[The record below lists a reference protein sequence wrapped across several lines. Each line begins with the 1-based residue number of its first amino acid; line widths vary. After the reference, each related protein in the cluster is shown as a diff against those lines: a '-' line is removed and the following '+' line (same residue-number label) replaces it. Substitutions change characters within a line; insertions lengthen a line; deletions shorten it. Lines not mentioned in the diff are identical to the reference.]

1 MSTLDLNNDKGE
13 SDPVLLALL
22 QNKGND
28 NEKLVIDKLK
38 NSRLIG
44 AIVAKKDENVEM
56 MQALFSSNDG
66 KVAMPVFTSLNEL
79 TKWNKEARPIPLVAN
94 DFAQQTIDQEL
105 DALILDIASDHRFV
119 IQGYMLSCLAKNQE
133 WNYPYQDLEVKE
145 TIEKICLKLK
155 RVNKIEITKGVDC
168 DLNVNIYG
176 PPDLAD
182 EVIGLG
188 KEIAEQEI
196 IRERAPLGADL
207 FLTPLL

>member
-1 MSTLDLNNDKGE
+1 MQNDKGE
-13 SDPVLLALL
+13 PDPVLLALL
-22 QNKGND
+22 QNKDTGY
-28 NEKLVIDKLK
+28 EKLVFNKLR
-38 NSRLIG
+38 NNRLIG

-66 KVAMPVFTSLNEL
+66 KIAMPVFTSLDEL
-79 TKWNKEARPIPLVAN
+79 TKWNKEARPIPLFAN

-119 IQGYMLSCLAKNQE
+119 VQGYMLGCLAKNQE
-133 WNYPYQDLEVKE
+133 WNYPYLDPEIIE
-145 TIEKICLKLK
+145 IIEKICHRLENVRK
-155 RVNKIEITKGVDC
+155 VEITKGVDC
-168 DLNVNIYG
+168 DLHVNIYG
-176 PPDLAD
+176 PPNLAD
-182 EVIGLG
+182 QVIGLG

>member
-1 MSTLDLNNDKGE
+1 MQNDKGE
-13 SDPVLLALL
+13 PDPVLLALL
-22 QNKGND
+22 QNKDTGY
-28 NEKLVIDKLK
+28 EKLVFNKLR
-38 NSRLIG
+38 NNRLIG

-66 KVAMPVFTSLNEL
+66 KIAMPVFTSLDEL
-79 TKWNKEARPIPLVAN
+79 IKWNKEARPIPLFAN

-119 IQGYMLSCLAKNQE
+119 VQGYMLGCLAKNQE
-133 WNYPYQDLEVKE
+133 WNYPYQDSEIIE
-145 TIEKICLKLK
+145 IIEKICHRLGNVRK
-155 RVNKIEITKGVDC
+155 VEITKGEDC
-168 DLNVNIYG
+168 DLHVNIYG
-176 PPDLAD
+176 PPNLAD
-182 EVIGLG
+182 QVIGLG

>member
-1 MSTLDLNNDKGE
+1 LSTLDSKNDKGDA
-13 SDPVLLALL
+13 DPVLLALL
-22 QNKGND
+22 QNKADGF
-28 NEKLVIDKLK
+28 EKSVFNRLV

-66 KVAMPVFTSLNEL
+66 RVAMPVFTSLAEL
-79 TKWNKEARPIPLVAN
+79 TNWNKEARPLPLIAN

-105 DALILDIASDHRFV
+105 DAIIVDIASDHRFV
-119 IQGYMLSCLAKNQE
+119 IKGYMLSCLAKNQD
-133 WNYPYQDLEVKE
+133 WNYPHQDLEVIE
-145 TIEKICLKLK
+145 TIERICQRLEN
-155 RVNKIEITKGVDC
+155 VSKIEITMGVDC
-168 DLNVNIYG
+168 DLYVNIYG
-176 PPDLAD
+176 PSNLAD
-182 EVIGLG
+182 EVINLG

>member
-1 MSTLDLNNDKGE
+1 
-13 SDPVLLALL
+13 
-22 QNKGND
+22 
-28 NEKLVIDKLK
+28 LK

-66 KVAMPVFTSLNEL
+66 KVAMPVFTSLDEL
-79 TKWNKEARPIPLVAN
+79 TKWNKEARPIPLVAH

-133 WNYPYQDLEVKE
+133 WNYPHQDSEVID

-168 DLNVNIYG
+168 DLHVNIYG

>member
-1 MSTLDLNNDKGE
+1 MSTLDSKNDKGGA
-13 SDPVLLALL
+13 DPVLLALL
-22 QNKGND
+22 QNKADGF
-28 NEKLVIDKLK
+28 EKSVFNRLV

-66 KVAMPVFTSLNEL
+66 RVAMPVFTSLDEL
-79 TKWNKEARPIPLVAN
+79 TKWNKEARPLPLIAN

-105 DALILDIASDHRFV
+105 DAIIVDIASDHRFV
-119 IQGYMLSCLAKNQE
+119 IKGYMLNCLAKNQD
-133 WNYPYQDLEVKE
+133 WNYPHQDLEVIE
-145 TIEKICLKLK
+145 TIKRICQRLEN
-155 RVNKIEITKGVDC
+155 VSKIEITKGLDC
-168 DLNVNIYG
+168 DLYVNIYG
-176 PPDLAD
+176 PSNLAD
-182 EVIGLG
+182 EVINLG

>member
-1 MSTLDLNNDKGE
+1 MSTLDLNKDKGE
-13 SDPVLLALL
+13 SDPVLLSLL

-28 NEKLVIDKLK
+28 YEKLVFNRLK

-66 KVAMPVFTSLNEL
+66 KVAMPVFTSLDEL
-79 TKWNKEARPIPLVAN
+79 TKWNKEARPIPLVAH
-94 DFAQQTIDQEL
+94 DFAQQAIDQEL

-119 IQGYMLSCLAKNQE
+119 IQGYMLRCLAKNQD
-133 WNYPYQDLEVKE
+133 WSYPHQDSEVRK
-145 TIEKICLKLK
+145 TIEKICLKIK
-155 RVNKIEITKGVDC
+155 KVNKVEITKGVDC
-168 DLNVNIYG
+168 DLHVNIYG
-176 PPDLAD
+176 PPDLAY

>member
-1 MSTLDLNNDKGE
+1 MSTLDSKNDKGDA
-13 SDPVLLALL
+13 DPVLLALL
-22 QNKGND
+22 QNKADGF
-28 NEKLVIDKLK
+28 EKSVFNRLV

-66 KVAMPVFTSLNEL
+66 RVAMPVFTSLDEL
-79 TKWNKEARPIPLVAN
+79 TKWNKEARPLPLIAN

-105 DALILDIASDHRFV
+105 DAIIVDIASDHRFV
-119 IQGYMLSCLAKNQE
+119 IKGYMLSCLAKNQD
-133 WNYPYQDLEVKE
+133 WNYPHQDLEVIE
-145 TIEKICLKLK
+145 TIERICQRLEN
-155 RVNKIEITKGVDC
+155 VSKIEITKGVDC
-168 DLNVNIYG
+168 DLYVNIYG
-176 PPDLAD
+176 PSNLAD
-182 EVIGLG
+182 EVINLG

>member
-1 MSTLDLNNDKGE
+1 MQNDKGE
-13 SDPVLLALL
+13 PDPVLLALL
-22 QNKGND
+22 QNKDTGY
-28 NEKLVIDKLK
+28 EKLVFNKLR
-38 NSRLIG
+38 NNRLIG

-66 KVAMPVFTSLNEL
+66 KIAMPVFTSLDEL
-79 TKWNKEARPIPLVAN
+79 TKWNKEARPIPLLAN

-119 IQGYMLSCLAKNQE
+119 VQGYMLGCLAKNQE
-133 WNYPYQDLEVKE
+133 WNYPYQDSEIIE
-145 TIEKICLKLK
+145 IIEKICHRLEDVRK
-155 RVNKIEITKGVDC
+155 VEITKGEDC
-168 DLNVNIYG
+168 DLHVNIYG
-176 PPDLAD
+176 PPNLAD
-182 EVIGLG
+182 QVIGLG

>member
-1 MSTLDLNNDKGE
+1 MSTLDINNDKGE

-22 QNKGND
+22 QNKGSD
-28 NEKLVIDKLK
+28 YEKLVFNKLK

-44 AIVAKKDENVEM
+44 AIVAKKHENVEM

-66 KVAMPVFTSLNEL
+66 KVAMPVFTSLDEL
-79 TKWNKEARPIPLVAN
+79 TKWNKEARPTPLISN

-119 IQGYMLSCLAKNQE
+119 IQGYMLRCLAKNQD
-133 WNYPYQDLEVKE
+133 WSYPHQDSEVRK
-145 TIEKICLKLK
+145 TIEKICLKIK
-155 RVNKIEITKGVDC
+155 KVNKVEITKGVDC
-168 DLNVNIYG
+168 DLHVNIYG

-196 IRERAPLGADL
+196 IRERATLGADL

>member
-1 MSTLDLNNDKGE
+1 LSTLDLNNDKGQ

-22 QNKGND
+22 QNKDND
-28 NEKLVIDKLK
+28 YEKIVIDKLK

-44 AIVAKKDENVEM
+44 AIVAKKDKNVEM

-66 KVAMPVFTSLNEL
+66 KVAMPVFTSLDEL
-79 TKWNKEARPIPLVAN
+79 AKWNKDARPIPLVAH

-119 IQGYMLSCLAKNQE
+119 IQGYMLSCLAKNHE
-133 WNYPYQDLEVKE
+133 WNYPYQDKEVKE
-145 TIEKICLKLK
+145 TIEKICLKIK
-155 RVNKIEITKGVDC
+155 NVNKVEITKGADC
-168 DLNVNIYG
+168 DLHVNIFG

>member
-1 MSTLDLNNDKGE
+1 MSTLDLNKDKGE
-13 SDPVLLALL
+13 SDPVLLSLL

-28 NEKLVIDKLK
+28 YEKIVFNGLK

-66 KVAMPVFTSLNEL
+66 KVAMPVFTSLDEL
-79 TKWNKEARPIPLVAN
+79 TKWNKEARPTPLISN

-119 IQGYMLSCLAKNQE
+119 IQGYMLRCLAKNQD
-133 WNYPYQDLEVKE
+133 WSYPHQDSEVRK
-145 TIEKICLKLK
+145 TIEKICLKIK
-155 RVNKIEITKGVDC
+155 KVNKVEITKGVDC
-168 DLNVNIYG
+168 DLHVNIYG

>member
-1 MSTLDLNNDKGE
+1 LSTLDLNNDKGQ

-22 QNKGND
+22 QNKDND
-28 NEKLVIDKLK
+28 YEKLVIDKLK

-44 AIVAKKDENVEM
+44 AIVAKKDEVVEM

-66 KVAMPVFTSLNEL
+66 KVAMPVFTSLDEL
-79 TKWNKEARPIPLVAN
+79 AKWNKDARPIPLVAR

-119 IQGYMLSCLAKNQE
+119 IQGYMLSCLAKNHE
-133 WNYPYQDLEVKE
+133 WNYPYQDKEVKE
-145 TIEKICLKLK
+145 TIEKICLKIK
-155 RVNKIEITKGVDC
+155 NVTKIEISKGVDC
-168 DLNVNIYG
+168 DLYVNIYG
-176 PPDLAD
+176 PSNLAD
-182 EVIGLG
+182 EVINLG

>member
-1 MSTLDLNNDKGE
+1 MSTLDSKNDKGDA
-13 SDPVLLALL
+13 DPVLLALL
-22 QNKGND
+22 QNKADGF
-28 NEKLVIDKLK
+28 EKSVFNRLV

-66 KVAMPVFTSLNEL
+66 RVAMPVFTSLDEL
-79 TKWNKEARPIPLVAN
+79 TKWNKEARPLPLIAN

-105 DALILDIASDHRFV
+105 DAIIVDIASDHRFV
-119 IQGYMLSCLAKNQE
+119 IKGYMLNCLAKNQE
-133 WNYPYQDLEVKE
+133 WNYPHQDLEVIE
-145 TIEKICLKLK
+145 TIKRICQRLEN
-155 RVNKIEITKGVDC
+155 VSKIEITKGVDC
-168 DLNVNIYG
+168 DLYVNIYG
-176 PPDLAD
+176 PSNLAD
-182 EVIGLG
+182 EVINLG

>member
-1 MSTLDLNNDKGE
+1 MSTLDSKNDKGDA
-13 SDPVLLALL
+13 DPDLLALL
-22 QNKGND
+22 QNKADGF
-28 NEKLVIDKLK
+28 EKSVFNRLV

-56 MQALFSSNDG
+56 MQVLFSSNDG
-66 KVAMPVFTSLNEL
+66 RVAMPVFTSLDEL
-79 TKWNKEARPIPLVAN
+79 TKWNKEARPLPLIAN
-94 DFAQQTIDQEL
+94 DFALQTIDQEL
-105 DALILDIASDHRFV
+105 DAIIVDIASDHRFV

-155 RVNKIEITKGVDC
+155 KVNKIEITKGVDC
-168 DLNVNIYG
+168 DLHVNIYG

>member
-1 MSTLDLNNDKGE
+1 MSTLDSKNDKGDA
-13 SDPVLLALL
+13 DPILLALL
-22 QNKGND
+22 QNKADGF
-28 NEKLVIDKLK
+28 EKSVFNRLV

-66 KVAMPVFTSLNEL
+66 RVAMPVFTSLDEL
-79 TKWNKEARPIPLVAN
+79 TKWNKEARPLPLIAN

-105 DALILDIASDHRFV
+105 DAIIVDIASDHRFV
-119 IQGYMLSCLAKNQE
+119 IKGYMLNCLAKNQD
-133 WNYPYQDLEVKE
+133 WNYPHQDLEVIE
-145 TIEKICLKLK
+145 TIRRICQRLEN
-155 RVNKIEITKGVDC
+155 VSKIEITKGLDC
-168 DLNVNIYG
+168 DLYVNIYG
-176 PPDLAD
+176 PSNLAD
-182 EVIGLG
+182 EVINLG

>member
-1 MSTLDLNNDKGE
+1 
-13 SDPVLLALL
+13 
-22 QNKGND
+22 
-28 NEKLVIDKLK
+28 LK

-66 KVAMPVFTSLNEL
+66 KVAMPVFTSLDEL
-79 TKWNKEARPIPLVAN
+79 AKWNKDARPIPLVAH

-119 IQGYMLSCLAKNQE
+119 IQGYMLSCLAKNHE
-133 WNYPYQDLEVKE
+133 WNYPYQDKEVKE
-145 TIEKICLKLK
+145 TIEKICLKIK
-155 RVNKIEITKGVDC
+155 NVSKVEITKGVDC
-168 DLNVNIYG
+168 DLHVNIFG

>member
-1 MSTLDLNNDKGE
+1 LSTLDLNKDKGE
-13 SDPVLLALL
+13 SDPVLLSLL

-28 NEKLVIDKLK
+28 YEKIVFNGLK

-44 AIVAKKDENVEM
+44 AIVAKKHENVEM

-66 KVAMPVFTSLNEL
+66 KVAMPVFTSLDEL
-79 TKWNKEARPIPLVAN
+79 TKWNKEARPTPLISN

-119 IQGYMLSCLAKNQE
+119 IQGYMLRCLAKNQD
-133 WNYPYQDLEVKE
+133 WSYPHQDSEVRK
-145 TIEKICLKLK
+145 TIEKICLKIK
-155 RVNKIEITKGVDC
+155 KVNKVEITKGVDC
-168 DLNVNIYG
+168 DLHVNIYG
-176 PPDLAD
+176 PPDLAE